1 MPRFSAG
8 YFIHAI
14 FVSDVIEESIMSVLI
29 SNGILGG
36 GGSLMCGKSS
46 VARDET
52 SFYMNLVLDAFL
64 FMFS

>member
-1 MPRFSAG
+1 
-8 YFIHAI
+8 
-14 FVSDVIEESIMSVLI
+14 MSVLI

-36 GGSLMCGKSS
+36 GGSFVCGKSS